1 LKATYAFV
9 LLPQF
14 WIILFFLKIVS
25 AQPSHASVIFGSS
38 DATIHSNKQS
48 NPLWRPPPHQHL
60 KILGN
65 NTSFTNQT
73 LFAEEFQ
80 HTHNWIKNQCHL
92 PRQAWNEKLAS
103 YTRRYEDCKLIHS
116 NFNYNKNVF
125 WTKFLQVI
133 VSHFFSSIIRLIYH
147 ILDTYF
153 HCCRKVTFVFYSG
166 YEFWELPFCNVYL
179 RMYSHNR
186 KLCYPSLMLIL
197 IKNLFLK
204 LKCYKKYQWTHSF
217 VYSSNVTV
225 FTRKAPKK
233 LLWLR
238 SSCRSFLHL
247 VKHMLLQELLALGK
261 TNA

>member
-1 LKATYAFV
+1 MSTEYLYGWRFEPNDSGIPYLTYNFEN
-9 LLPQF
+9 PSIQIKQNF
-14 WIILFFLKIVS
+14 TIVS

-125 WTKFLQVI
+125 WTKFLQN
-133 VSHFFSSIIRLIYH
+133 
-147 ILDTYF
+147 
-153 HCCRKVTFVFYSG
+153 
-166 YEFWELPFCNVYL
+166 ENP
-179 RMYSHNR
+179 
-186 KLCYPSLMLIL
+186 
-197 IKNLFLK
+197 LK
-204 LKCYKKYQWTHSF
+204 SDIGTIWCPVGGMEHAKG
-217 VYSSNVTV
+217 
-225 FTRKAPKK
+225 
-233 LLWLR
+233 
-238 SSCRSFLHL
+238 
-247 VKHMLLQELLALGK
+247 E
-261 TNA
+261 

>member
-1 LKATYAFV
+1 
-9 LLPQF
+9 
-14 WIILFFLKIVS
+14 IVS

-125 WTKFLQVI
+125 WTKFLQ
-133 VSHFFSSIIRLIYH
+133 
-147 ILDTYF
+147 
-153 HCCRKVTFVFYSG
+153 
-166 YEFWELPFCNVYL
+166 ELP
-179 RMYSHNR
+179 
-186 KLCYPSLMLIL
+186 
-197 IKNLFLK
+197 
-204 LKCYKKYQWTHSF
+204 
-217 VYSSNVTV
+217 
-225 FTRKAPKK
+225 
-233 LLWLR
+233 
-238 SSCRSFLHL
+238 
-247 VKHMLLQELLALGK
+247 ALGK
-261 TNA
+261 AHAVAGASCTCSTCPPCPHPIDVPRAQTVFLEEEDYWCAGRVTSSRTRFQNFQVEERMK